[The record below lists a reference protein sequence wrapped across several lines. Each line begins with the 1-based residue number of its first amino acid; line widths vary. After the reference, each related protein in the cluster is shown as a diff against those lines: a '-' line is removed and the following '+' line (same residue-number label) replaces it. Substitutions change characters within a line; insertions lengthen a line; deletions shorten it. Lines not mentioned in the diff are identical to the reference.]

1 MRFKS
6 VLASLVAYWKT
17 TWVDVE
23 LISSPCRQRQ
33 QDIDLTSTGVVLRCR
48 ASTWS
53 ESDVRFAS
61 APWLGLIGNEGTHT
75 CMVTTWRYIV
85 IELHGNTNLLHPE
98 K

>member
-23 LISSPCRQRQ
+23 LISSPYRQRHL
-33 QDIDLTSTGVVLRCR
+33 DINLTPTGVVLRSM

-53 ESDVRFAS
+53 ESAVRFAA
-61 APWLGLIGNEGTHT
+61 APGLGLTGNAGTNT
-75 CMVTTWRYIV
+75 CMVTTWSFEVHRY
-85 IELHGNTNLLHPE
+85 
-98 K
+98 